1 MTVTTPAMTV
11 QVREHDKVMEPYKL
25 IAALRCWSCTL
36 DDSSGM
42 SAASVAEPG
51 QFSQPPSRH
60 RKMYPVCMF
69 PRIAGTSA
77 SAVV

>member
-1 MTVTTPAMTV
+1 MTVTTPAMKE
-11 QVREHDKVMEPYKL
+11 QVKTTTVMEPYKL
-25 IAALRCWSCTL
+25 IAALRCWSYTL

-69 PRIAGTSA
+69 PRIAGASA